1 MIFNL
6 FLPVVLFFAT
16 PVLGAHPGDESYGN
30 YGGTFWAF
38 GSYGVNIIDPVTGTV
53 VKNIPD
59 STSTGNWG
67 DAVFMRDQAQMKH
80 YAFIADRDDDKMWVF
95 DTTSQSLISKVD
107 IGDSPVHIYA
117 YPGKDEVW
125 AHLDQ
130 GDGYDVFHMSD
141 VKYRRAAN
149 VSPDSATTGHGK
161 ILIDPNLEE
170 IAFATNVREGIVTK
184 LSTNSR
190 QLLSTTYL
198 TQAANA
204 TGVDYVCGGTHGIT
218 YNVINNRL
226 YIECSNP
233 RSCAAPYESSD
244 CTGSIWTVDATTLE
258 FQEKLESPLSP
269 AITKGVFG
277 QPYSSPDEKY
287 IMVPNGKNNI
297 LSILKPGA
305 PIVDEETASVTTP
318 ATLVKDVP
326 VNFSPGAVVWIPK
339 DKTTAFGMDSDPAN
353 YHVAIAQQGTDPS
366 AGIAFIDMAVVTQA
380 FETNTD
386 IPVNAVSYI
395 KVGSATKYRA
405 LERGGEYLA
414 TSSGY
419 DSTSGK
425 YSQVAVVHVDTK
437 EVTNIA
443 MEGTARILFVPLIS
457 DDTKAKITQLQ
468 AKTDSLEVQNV
479 ELQDTVDKQDD
490 THDDGYNTALAI
502 GAVALVFSLVNML
515 MIGCV
520 VMWVKSDSA
529 KHAAGGILG
538 GQQHDSLAKSD
549 EESSERM

>member
-1 MIFNL
+1 
-6 FLPVVLFFAT
+6 
-16 PVLGAHPGDESYGN
+16 
-30 YGGTFWAF
+30 
-38 GSYGVNIIDPVTGTV
+38 
-53 VKNIPD
+53 
-59 STSTGNWG
+59 
-67 DAVFMRDQAQMKH
+67 
-80 YAFIADRDDDKMWVF
+80 
-95 DTTSQSLISKVD
+95 
-107 IGDSPVHIYA
+107 
-117 YPGKDEVW
+117 
-125 AHLDQ
+125 
-130 GDGYDVFHMSD
+130 
-141 VKYRRAAN
+141 
-149 VSPDSATTGHGK
+149 
-161 ILIDPNLEE
+161 
-170 IAFATNVREGIVTK
+170 
-184 LSTNSR
+184 
-190 QLLSTTYL
+190 
-198 TQAANA
+198 
-204 TGVDYVCGGTHGIT
+204 
-218 YNVINNRL
+218 
-226 YIECSNP
+226 
-233 RSCAAPYESSD
+233 
-244 CTGSIWTVDATTLE
+244 
-258 FQEKLESPLSP
+258 
-269 AITKGVFG
+269 VFG

-305 PIVDEETASVTTP
+305 PIVDEEIASVTTP

-538 GQQHDSLAKSD
+538 RQQHDSLAKSD